1 MDRHLGTILK
11 ISGFKMFLEDN
22 SYLGGSTH
30 CTPPPHPSH
39 GNDCDGRVFV
49 NLIRNSYY

>member
-1 MDRHLGTILK
+1 MDRHLGIILK

-30 CTPPPHPSH
+30 CTPPPLK
-39 GNDCDGRVFV
+39 GMIAIAEF
-49 NLIRNSYY
+49 L